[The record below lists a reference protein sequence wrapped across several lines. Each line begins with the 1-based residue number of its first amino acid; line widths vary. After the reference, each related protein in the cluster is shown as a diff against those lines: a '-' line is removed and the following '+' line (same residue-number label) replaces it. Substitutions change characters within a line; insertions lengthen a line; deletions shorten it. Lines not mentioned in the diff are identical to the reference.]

1 MTKGTL
7 YNSSYLYSDLIFTGL
22 KKNKMAYDTKEL
34 EKKSLIAI
42 NQHKLMF
49 MEHIVAFLPC
59 SKETFYNHKL
69 HESDAIKKAVEEM
82 RVGKKTKMLSNWI
95 NSETPS
101 LQIAAMK
108 MISEEHEAHRL
119 NGTKQEIRQTGGL
132 KSRVIEWIPA
142 DQGNDPEGK

>member
-1 MTKGTL
+1 
-7 YNSSYLYSDLIFTGL
+7 
-22 KKNKMAYDTKEL
+22 MAYNIKEL

-42 NQHKLMF
+42 KKHKLMF
-49 MEHIVAFLPC
+49 MDHIIAFLPC
-59 SKETFYNHKL
+59 SKTTFYDLKL
-69 HESDAIKKAVEEM
+69 NESDSIKKAVEEM

-119 NGTKQEIRQTGGL
+119 NGTRQEIKQTGGL
-132 KSRVIEWIPA
+132 TSRVIEWIPA
-142 DQGNDPEGK
+142 NHKDETKGK